1 MHVGLWACIHSCVRT
16 VESEPNIPALAQPMT
31 STLSPPNL
39 TSCPPRP
46 SYSCTHT
53 HTPCPPP
60 LPTHAP
66 HTHTRIH
73 LVRSPPNRGLGSRPG
88 SKPGVVKSSG
98 PKPAS
103 MTKVGP
109 KGVGAPRQVN
119 SHQSAAS
126 VQQISDLQ
134 AEISTLQNQVCL
146 LALCKGT
153 PSNVCDMR
161 DSVCTFW

>member
-1 MHVGLWACIHSCVRT
+1 
-16 VESEPNIPALAQPMT
+16 MT

-53 HTPCPPP
+53 HTHTHTLPTTTHNTCPPP
-60 LPTHAP
+60 
-66 HTHTRIH
+66 HTHIH

-88 SKPGVVKSSG
+88 SKPGIVKSSG

-103 MTKVGP
+103 VTKVGP
-109 KGVGAPRQVN
+109 KGVAAPRQVN
-119 SHQSAAS
+119 SQQSAAS
-126 VQQISDLQ
+126 AQQISDLQ